1 VSKAALD
8 RKMEQLEALRSA
20 PSMEPL
26 RKALNDRSNY
36 FVSKAAA
43 LVAELGMQDLI
54 PDLRRAFDRFM
65 IDPVK
70 SDPQCWAKNA
80 IAKALKDLGHSDAD
94 FFLRG
99 VKHFQ
104 LEPVWAGPQVP
115 GVERRWVE
123 DTAPTL
129 RGACALALV
138 TCPLPR
144 LEILETL
151 ADLLAAD
158 PAKTVRADA
167 AVAIAQLS
175 GPDSALLLRFKALSG
190 DLEPEVVGQCLTSLL
205 EVSSAYIPFVAR
217 FLDSKIE
224 DIPQEAAAALG
235 GCSDASAVAI
245 LKERY
250 HAKPDPI
257 FARAILLSLAASRHR
272 DAADFLLQV
281 IAEGEFDHAS
291 HARQALAASRFQEDY
306 RDRATRAIRARADSK
321 LFAQR
326 PYTP

>member
-1 VSKAALD
+1 
-8 RKMEQLEALRSA
+8 MEALEALRA
-20 PSMEPL
+20 VPGLLNVLEPL

-43 LVAELGMQDLI
+43 LVAELGTQELI
-54 PDLRRAFDRFM
+54 PDLARAFDRFM
-65 IDPVK
+65 IDPIK

-80 IAKALKDLGHSDAD
+80 IAKALKDLGYSEAVL
-94 FFLRG
+94 FLRG
-99 VKHFQ
+99 IKHVQ
-104 LEPVWAGPQVP
+104 LEPVWG
-115 GVERRWVE
+115 GTE

-138 TCPLPR
+138 TCPMPR

-167 AVAIAQLS
+167 AVAIAQLA

-190 DLEPEVVGQCLTSLL
+190 DGDAEVVGQCLTSLL
-205 EVSSAYIPFVAR
+205 DISPAYVPFVAR

-224 DIPQEAAAALG
+224 DVPQEAAAALG
-235 GCSDASAVAI
+235 ACSDASAAAV
-245 LKERY
+245 LRERY
-250 HAKPDPI
+250 RAKPDPI
-257 FARAILLSLAASRHR
+257 LTRAILLSLAASRNS

-291 HARQALAASRFQEDY
+291 HARQALAASRFREDY
-306 RDRATRAIRARADSK
+306 RDRAAGAIRGRADSK
-321 LFAQR
+321 LFAR
-326 PYTP
+326 FPYPP

>member
-1 VSKAALD
+1 
-8 RKMEQLEALRSA
+8 MEQLEALRSA

-43 LVAELGMQDLI
+43 LVAELGMLDLI
-54 PDLRRAFDRFM
+54 PDLTRAFDRFM

-80 IAKALKDLGHSDAD
+80 IAKALKDLGYSDAD
-94 FFLRG
+94 FFLCG

-104 LEPVWAGPQVP
+104 LEPVWGGTV
-115 GVERRWVE
+115 

-205 EVSSAYIPFVAR
+205 EVSSGYIPFVAR

-224 DIPQEAAAALG
+224 DIPHEAAAALG